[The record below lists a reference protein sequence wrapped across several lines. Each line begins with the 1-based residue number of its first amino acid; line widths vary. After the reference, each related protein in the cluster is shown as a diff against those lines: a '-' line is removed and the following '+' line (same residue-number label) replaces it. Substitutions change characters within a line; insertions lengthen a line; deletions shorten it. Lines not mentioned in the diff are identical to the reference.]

1 MKQIDL
7 LWILWLFFVVIW
19 NFGWPEAYPITDVI
33 IAVILSIILLLL
45 IKIMKKILII
55 LTILFCLQSYSQTK
69 PKLVVGIV
77 VDQMRFD
84 YIYRFWEDF
93 GDGGFKK
100 LIGEGHFF
108 RNCQFGYLPTYTGP
122 GHASIF
128 TGTTLDLRIVM
139 ILRFHNFLGR
149 ENPLIDKQI
158 EKSMFEIL
166 SNNFYIVRYF
176 YPNGCT
182 GTPC

>member
-1 MKQIDL
+1 
-7 LWILWLFFVVIW
+7 
-19 NFGWPEAYPITDVI
+19 
-33 IAVILSIILLLL
+33 
-45 IKIMKKILII
+45 MKKILII
-55 LTILFCLQSYSQTK
+55 LSFLLCIQSYSQTK

-93 GDGGFKK
+93 GDDGFKK

-108 RNCQFGYLPTYTGP
+108 RNCQFGYLSTYTGP

-128 TGTTLDLRIVM
+128 TGTTHGSSYSYDTHI
-139 ILRFHNFLGR
+139 
-149 ENPLIDKQI
+149 PLI
-158 EKSMFEIL
+158 FWGGEIPHGQTDRKV
-166 SNNFYIVRYF
+166 NVRDIAPTISKLLGIS

-182 GTPC
+182 GNPLPEVTQ